1 MVSENLNQ
9 GNNNTPKEMVKAP
22 LVSIGM
28 PVYNG
33 ALFIR
38 EALNSLLEQTFI
50 DFELII
56 SDNASIDGTQVICSE
71 YAKKDSRIRYVRQ
84 PENQGATAN
93 FKFVLDESVGEYFMW
108 AAADD
113 KWLPTFVEENLNV
126 LLNNPEIICSVS
138 QVSFLHEGK
147 IIRQSSGTA
156 SITGPTSKRL
166 CTYLKNPSDN
176 SRFYGLH
183 RRNVAVNALRM
194 KHNFHAADW
203 YYVAITLIH
212 GSYYCVDKILMLRQY
227 TEFNQYMRSV
237 KINNSGYLWLGIPL
251 FPLTVQLARSL
262 KINVFLNIL
271 PLLIRINLAH
281 LRKYM
286 AYKIRTFGT
295 DVHR

>member
-1 MVSENLNQ
+1 MATEDLIQSI
-9 GNNNTPKEMVKAP
+9 NNSKKKKGKSP

-33 ALFIR
+33 ELFIR
-38 EALNSLLEQTFI
+38 EALTSLLEQTFT

-71 YAKKDSRIRYVRQ
+71 FAVKDSRIRYVRQ
-84 PENQGATAN
+84 PENQGAIAN

-126 LLNNPEIICSVS
+126 LLNNSEIVCSVS

-156 SITGPTSKRL
+156 SITGPLSKRL
-166 CTYLKNPSDN
+166 YAFLKSPSDN

-183 RRNVAVNALRM
+183 RRNVVVNSLSM

-203 YYVAITLIH
+203 YFVIITLLH
-212 GSYYCVDKILMLRQY
+212 GSYNCVDKVLMLRK
-227 TEFNQYMRSV
+227 TTNFDQYMRSI
-237 KINNSGYLWLGIPL
+237 KNDNNGYLWFGIPL
-251 FPLTVQLARSL
+251 LPLTVQLARSL
-262 KINVFLNIL
+262 KISVFMNIL

-281 LRKYM
+281 LKKYM
-286 AYKIRTFGT
+286 RYKIRTFGAG
-295 DVHR
+295 VRR